1 MAARYAKLIK
11 YNKLN
16 KYTNVLQYDTKN
28 KQLAHW
34 VMTQQRQY
42 RLLKENKKNNMT
54 TEQINLLEEI
64 DFKWSLISTVIVAT
78 EISSYYLFIKIFNY
92 KCKTVIIPPALI
104 YCFFFPFF
112 MSINCCISLGTK

>member
-16 KYTNVLQYDTKN
+16 KYTSVLQYDTKN

-78 EISSYYLFIKIFNY
+78 EISSYYLLDNIL
-92 KCKTVIIPPALI
+92 CL
-104 YCFFFPFF
+104 
-112 MSINCCISLGTK
+112 